1 MKRLGIKEELIN
13 EGYLELEFKDK
24 RKAIQAYKYINNKIW
39 SGGSAPY
46 EDFNQEGN
54 TLQIDTDGNLNRR
67 NQMLKDLKKELPRDL
82 QFKVAV
88 NEQVELEEGR
98 MKELHMLIQQGKSA
112 KEIAKIMK
120 LDVKTIKSLMNSYV
134 PEHANSKP
142 HHHPHREADKYE
154 DDDLKEKWKE
164 LDKLEL
170 SDHLINIKNEPT
182 TFVTFPEGKFSDE
195 ITLPPLKIKVQ
206 PVQQSLNDEVV
217 QLTKPDPFLNEKIPF
232 QKEMVEIENNL
243 NRSRDYRVI
252 YYNSWYQPVFKE
264 NETIPIFIDAQ
275 KKDKKVH
282 GEIKIY
288 KERFIHLVS
297 KLRFSQKTDEIDNSS
312 RTQEIKTFQTL
323 IKDKNETKNKGFLND
338 NYWVETIFNSVKVN
352 LKYIGDFVYSD
363 NEINSEEIINLPR
376 FKFVDLYEIDKDV
389 KLEVDELNFIDHPY
403 FSILIKVT
411 EQTK

>member
-1 MKRLGIKEELIN
+1 MHLKLAIIALFISESLYSIDFN
-13 EGYLELEFKDK
+13 EYLEKYLVDK
-24 RKAIQAYKYINNKIW
+24 Q
-39 SGGSAPY
+39 
-46 EDFNQEGN
+46 
-54 TLQIDTDGNLNRR
+54 
-67 NQMLKDLKKELPRDL
+67 
-82 QFKVAV
+82 
-88 NEQVELEEGR
+88 
-98 MKELHMLIQQGKSA
+98 
-112 KEIAKIMK
+112 K
-120 LDVKTIKSLMNSYV
+120 LDHIKVDFFIIQNLSI
-134 PEHANSKP
+134 
-142 HHHPHREADKYE
+142 E
-154 DDDLKEKWKE
+154 DEDLEEKWKE
-164 LDKLEL
+164 LDELEL
-170 SDHLINIKNEPT
+170 SNHLIKIKTEPT

-195 ITLPPLKIKVQ
+195 ITLPPLKFKIQ
-206 PVQQSLNDEVV
+206 PEQQSLSDEVAEV
-217 QLTKPDPFLNEKIPF
+217 TKPDPFLYEKIPF

-297 KLRFSQKTDEIDNSS
+297 KLRFSQKTEEIDNTS
-312 RTQEIKTFQTL
+312 RTQEIKTFQSL
-323 IKDKNETKNKGFLND
+323 IKDKNYTESKGFLND

-352 LKYIGDFVYSD
+352 LKYIGDFVYSY
-363 NEINSEEIINLPR
+363 NEINSEEIIELPR

-389 KLEVDELNFIDHPY
+389 KLDVDELNFIDHPY

>member
-1 MKRLGIKEELIN
+1 MHLKLAIIVLFIAESLYSVDFN
-13 EGYLELEFKDK
+13 EYLEKYLVDK
-24 RKAIQAYKYINNKIW
+24 Q
-39 SGGSAPY
+39 
-46 EDFNQEGN
+46 
-54 TLQIDTDGNLNRR
+54 
-67 NQMLKDLKKELPRDL
+67 
-82 QFKVAV
+82 
-88 NEQVELEEGR
+88 
-98 MKELHMLIQQGKSA
+98 
-112 KEIAKIMK
+112 K
-120 LDVKTIKSLMNSYV
+120 LDHIKVDFFIIQNLSI
-134 PEHANSKP
+134 
-142 HHHPHREADKYE
+142 E
-154 DDDLKEKWKE
+154 DEDLEEKWKE
-164 LDKLEL
+164 LDELEL
-170 SDHLINIKNEPT
+170 SSHLIKIKTEPT

-195 ITLPPLKIKVQ
+195 ITLPPLKFKIQ
-206 PVQQSLNDEVV
+206 PEQQSLSDEVAEV
-217 QLTKPDPFLNEKIPF
+217 TKPDPFLYEKIPF

-297 KLRFSQKTDEIDNSS
+297 KLRFSQKTEEIDNTS
-312 RTQEIKTFQTL
+312 RTQEIKTFQSL
-323 IKDKNETKNKGFLND
+323 IKDKNNAESKGFLND

-352 LKYIGDFVYSD
+352 LKYIGDFVYSY
-363 NEINSEEIINLPR
+363 NEINSEEIIELPR

>member
-1 MKRLGIKEELIN
+1 MHLKLAIIVLFIAESLYSVDFN
-13 EGYLELEFKDK
+13 EYLEKYLVDK
-24 RKAIQAYKYINNKIW
+24 Q
-39 SGGSAPY
+39 
-46 EDFNQEGN
+46 
-54 TLQIDTDGNLNRR
+54 
-67 NQMLKDLKKELPRDL
+67 
-82 QFKVAV
+82 
-88 NEQVELEEGR
+88 
-98 MKELHMLIQQGKSA
+98 
-112 KEIAKIMK
+112 K
-120 LDVKTIKSLMNSYV
+120 LDHIKVDFFIIQNLSI
-134 PEHANSKP
+134 
-142 HHHPHREADKYE
+142 E
-154 DDDLKEKWKE
+154 DEDLEEKWKE
-164 LDKLEL
+164 LDELEL
-170 SDHLINIKNEPT
+170 SNHLIKIKTEPT

-195 ITLPPLKIKVQ
+195 ITLLPLKFKIQ
-206 PVQQSLNDEVV
+206 PEQQSLSDEVAEV
-217 QLTKPDPFLNEKIPF
+217 TKPDPFLYEKIPF

-297 KLRFSQKTDEIDNSS
+297 KLRFSQKTEEIDNSS
-312 RTQEIKTFQTL
+312 RTQEIKTFQSL
-323 IKDKNETKNKGFLND
+323 IKDKNNTESKGFLND

-352 LKYIGDFVYSD
+352 LKYIGDFVYSY
-363 NEINSEEIINLPR
+363 NEINSEEIMELPR

-389 KLEVDELNFIDHPY
+389 KLKVDELNFIDHPY

>member
-1 MKRLGIKEELIN
+1 MYHKLAIMVLFISESLYSVDFN
-13 EGYLELEFKDK
+13 EYLEKYLVDK
-24 RKAIQAYKYINNKIW
+24 Q
-39 SGGSAPY
+39 
-46 EDFNQEGN
+46 
-54 TLQIDTDGNLNRR
+54 
-67 NQMLKDLKKELPRDL
+67 
-82 QFKVAV
+82 
-88 NEQVELEEGR
+88 
-98 MKELHMLIQQGKSA
+98 
-112 KEIAKIMK
+112 K
-120 LDVKTIKSLMNSYV
+120 LDHIKVDFFIIQNLSI
-134 PEHANSKP
+134 
-142 HHHPHREADKYE
+142 E
-154 DDDLKEKWKE
+154 DEDLEEKWKE
-164 LDKLEL
+164 LDELEL
-170 SDHLINIKNEPT
+170 SNHLIKIKTEPT

-195 ITLPPLKIKVQ
+195 ITLPPLKFKIQ
-206 PVQQSLNDEVV
+206 PEQKSLNDEVAEV
-217 QLTKPDPFLNEKIPF
+217 TKPDPFLYEKIPF

-252 YYNSWYQPVFKE
+252 YYNSWYQPIFKE

-297 KLRFSQKTDEIDNSS
+297 KLRFSQKTEEIDNSS
-312 RTQEIKTFQTL
+312 RTQEIKTFQSL
-323 IKDKNETKNKGFLND
+323 IKDKNEKESKGFLND

-352 LKYIGDFVYSD
+352 LKYIGDFVYSY
-363 NEINSEEIINLPR
+363 NEINSEEIMELPR

>member
-1 MKRLGIKEELIN
+1 MHLKLAIIVLFISENLYSVDFN
-13 EGYLELEFKDK
+13 EYLEKYLVDK
-24 RKAIQAYKYINNKIW
+24 Q
-39 SGGSAPY
+39 
-46 EDFNQEGN
+46 
-54 TLQIDTDGNLNRR
+54 
-67 NQMLKDLKKELPRDL
+67 
-82 QFKVAV
+82 
-88 NEQVELEEGR
+88 
-98 MKELHMLIQQGKSA
+98 
-112 KEIAKIMK
+112 K
-120 LDVKTIKSLMNSYV
+120 LDHIKVDFFIIQNLSI
-134 PEHANSKP
+134 
-142 HHHPHREADKYE
+142 E
-154 DDDLKEKWKE
+154 DEDLVEKWKE
-164 LDKLEL
+164 LDELEL
-170 SDHLINIKNEPT
+170 SNHLIKIKNEPT

-195 ITLPPLKIKVQ
+195 TTLPLLKFKIQ
-206 PVQQSLNDEVV
+206 PEQQSLSNEVAEV
-217 QLTKPDPFLNEKIPF
+217 TKPDPFLYEKIPF

-297 KLRFSQKTDEIDNSS
+297 KLRFSQKTEEIDDTS
-312 RTQEIKTFQTL
+312 RTQEIKTFQSL
-323 IKDKNETKNKGFLND
+323 IKDKNNAESKGFLND

-352 LKYIGDFVYSD
+352 LKYIGDFVYSY
-363 NEINSEEIINLPR
+363 NQINSEEIIELPR

>member
-1 MKRLGIKEELIN
+1 MHLKLAIIVLFISESLYSVDFN
-13 EGYLELEFKDK
+13 EYLEKYLVDK
-24 RKAIQAYKYINNKIW
+24 Q
-39 SGGSAPY
+39 
-46 EDFNQEGN
+46 
-54 TLQIDTDGNLNRR
+54 
-67 NQMLKDLKKELPRDL
+67 
-82 QFKVAV
+82 
-88 NEQVELEEGR
+88 
-98 MKELHMLIQQGKSA
+98 
-112 KEIAKIMK
+112 K
-120 LDVKTIKSLMNSYV
+120 LDHIKVDFFIIQNLSI
-134 PEHANSKP
+134 
-142 HHHPHREADKYE
+142 E
-154 DDDLKEKWKE
+154 DEDLEEKWKE
-164 LDKLEL
+164 LDELEL
-170 SDHLINIKNEPT
+170 SNHLIKIKTEPT

-195 ITLPPLKIKVQ
+195 ITLFPLKFKIQ
-206 PVQQSLNDEVV
+206 PEQQSLNDEVAQV
-217 QLTKPDPFLNEKIPF
+217 TKPDPFLYEKIPF

-297 KLRFSQKTDEIDNSS
+297 RLRFSQKTEEIDNSS
-312 RTQEIKTFQTL
+312 RTQEIKTFQSL
-323 IKDKNETKNKGFLND
+323 IKDKNNSESKGFLND

-352 LKYIGDFVYSD
+352 LKYIGDFVYSY
-363 NEINSEEIINLPR
+363 NEINSEEIMELPR
-376 FKFVDLYEIDKDV
+376 FKFIDLYEIDKDV

>member
-1 MKRLGIKEELIN
+1 MHFKLAIIVLFISENLYSVDFN
-13 EGYLELEFKDK
+13 EYLEKYLVDK
-24 RKAIQAYKYINNKIW
+24 Q
-39 SGGSAPY
+39 
-46 EDFNQEGN
+46 
-54 TLQIDTDGNLNRR
+54 
-67 NQMLKDLKKELPRDL
+67 
-82 QFKVAV
+82 
-88 NEQVELEEGR
+88 
-98 MKELHMLIQQGKSA
+98 
-112 KEIAKIMK
+112 K
-120 LDVKTIKSLMNSYV
+120 LDHIKVDFFIIQNLSI
-134 PEHANSKP
+134 
-142 HHHPHREADKYE
+142 E
-154 DDDLKEKWKE
+154 DEDLEEKWKE
-164 LDKLEL
+164 LDELEL
-170 SDHLINIKNEPT
+170 SNHLIKIKAEPT

-195 ITLPPLKIKVQ
+195 ITLPPLKFKIQ
-206 PVQQSLNDEVV
+206 PEQQSLSDEVAEV
-217 QLTKPDPFLNEKIPF
+217 TKPDPFLYEKIPF
-232 QKEMVEIENNL
+232 LKEMVEIENNL

-352 LKYIGDFVYSD
+352 LKYIGDFVYSY
-363 NEINSEEIINLPR
+363 NEINSEEIMELPR

>member
-1 MKRLGIKEELIN
+1 MHLKLAIIVLFISENLYSVDFN
-13 EGYLELEFKDK
+13 EYLEKYLVDK
-24 RKAIQAYKYINNKIW
+24 Q
-39 SGGSAPY
+39 
-46 EDFNQEGN
+46 
-54 TLQIDTDGNLNRR
+54 
-67 NQMLKDLKKELPRDL
+67 
-82 QFKVAV
+82 
-88 NEQVELEEGR
+88 
-98 MKELHMLIQQGKSA
+98 
-112 KEIAKIMK
+112 K
-120 LDVKTIKSLMNSYV
+120 LDHVKVDFFIIQNLSI
-134 PEHANSKP
+134 
-142 HHHPHREADKYE
+142 E
-154 DDDLKEKWKE
+154 DEDLEEKWKE
-164 LDKLEL
+164 LDELEL
-170 SDHLINIKNEPT
+170 SNHLIKIKTEPT

-195 ITLPPLKIKVQ
+195 ITLPPLKFKIQ
-206 PVQQSLNDEVV
+206 PEQQSLSDEVAQV
-217 QLTKPDPFLNEKIPF
+217 TKPDPFLYEKIPF

-275 KKDKKVH
+275 VKDKKVH

-297 KLRFSQKTDEIDNSS
+297 KLRFSQKTEEIDNTS
-312 RTQEIKTFQTL
+312 RTQEIKTFQTI
-323 IKDKNETKNKGFLND
+323 IKDKNETENKGFLND

-352 LKYIGDFVYSD
+352 LKYIGDFVYSY
-363 NEINSEEIINLPR
+363 NEINSEEIIELPK

>member
-1 MKRLGIKEELIN
+1 MHLKLAIIVLLIAESLYSVDFN
-13 EGYLELEFKDK
+13 EYLEKYLVDK
-24 RKAIQAYKYINNKIW
+24 Q
-39 SGGSAPY
+39 
-46 EDFNQEGN
+46 
-54 TLQIDTDGNLNRR
+54 
-67 NQMLKDLKKELPRDL
+67 
-82 QFKVAV
+82 
-88 NEQVELEEGR
+88 
-98 MKELHMLIQQGKSA
+98 
-112 KEIAKIMK
+112 K
-120 LDVKTIKSLMNSYV
+120 LDHIKVDFFIIQNLSI
-134 PEHANSKP
+134 
-142 HHHPHREADKYE
+142 E
-154 DDDLKEKWKE
+154 DEDLEEKWKE
-164 LDKLEL
+164 LDELEL
-170 SDHLINIKNEPT
+170 SSHLIKIKTEPT

-195 ITLPPLKIKVQ
+195 ITLPLLKFKIQ
-206 PVQQSLNDEVV
+206 PEQQSLSDEVAEV
-217 QLTKPDPFLNEKIPF
+217 TKPDPFLYEKIPF

-252 YYNSWYQPVFKE
+252 YYTSWYQPVFKE

-297 KLRFSQKTDEIDNSS
+297 KLRFSQKTEEIDNTS
-312 RTQEIKTFQTL
+312 RTQEIKTFQSL
-323 IKDKNETKNKGFLND
+323 IKDKNNTESKGFLND

-352 LKYIGDFVYSD
+352 LKYIGDLVYSY
-363 NEINSEEIINLPR
+363 NEINSEEIIELPR

>member
-1 MKRLGIKEELIN
+1 MHLKLAIIVLFISKNLYSVDFN
-13 EGYLELEFKDK
+13 EYLE
-24 RKAIQAYKYINNKIW
+24 KY
-39 SGGSAPY
+39 
-46 EDFNQEGN
+46 
-54 TLQIDTDGNLNRR
+54 LIDR
-67 NQMLKDLKKELPRDL
+67 Q
-82 QFKVAV
+82 
-88 NEQVELEEGR
+88 
-98 MKELHMLIQQGKSA
+98 
-112 KEIAKIMK
+112 K
-120 LDVKTIKSLMNSYV
+120 LDHIKVDFFIIQNLSI
-134 PEHANSKP
+134 
-142 HHHPHREADKYE
+142 E
-154 DDDLKEKWKE
+154 DEDLEEKWKE
-164 LDKLEL
+164 LDELEL
-170 SDHLINIKNEPT
+170 SNHLIKIKTEPT

-195 ITLPPLKIKVQ
+195 ITLPPLKFKIQ
-206 PVQQSLNDEVV
+206 PEQQSLSDEVAEV
-217 QLTKPDPFLNEKIPF
+217 TKPDPFLYEKIPF
-232 QKEMVEIENNL
+232 QKEMVEIESNL

-297 KLRFSQKTDEIDNSS
+297 KLRFSQKTEEIDNTS
-312 RTQEIKTFQTL
+312 RTQEIKTFQSL
-323 IKDKNETKNKGFLND
+323 IKDKNNAESKGFLND

-352 LKYIGDFVYSD
+352 LKYIGDFVYSY
-363 NEINSEEIINLPR
+363 NEINSEEIIELPK

>member
-1 MKRLGIKEELIN
+1 MHLKLAIIVLFIAESLYSVDFN
-13 EGYLELEFKDK
+13 EYLE
-24 RKAIQAYKYINNKIW
+24 KY
-39 SGGSAPY
+39 
-46 EDFNQEGN
+46 
-54 TLQIDTDGNLNRR
+54 L
-67 NQMLKDLKKELPRDL
+67 
-82 QFKVAV
+82 
-88 NEQVELEEGR
+88 VE
-98 MKELHMLIQQGKSA
+98 KQ
-112 KEIAKIMK
+112 K
-120 LDVKTIKSLMNSYV
+120 LDHIKVDFFIIQNLSI
-134 PEHANSKP
+134 
-142 HHHPHREADKYE
+142 E
-154 DDDLKEKWKE
+154 DEDLEEKWKE
-164 LDKLEL
+164 LDELEL
-170 SDHLINIKNEPT
+170 SNHLIKIKTEPT

-195 ITLPPLKIKVQ
+195 ITLPPLKFKIQ
-206 PVQQSLNDEVV
+206 PEQQSLSDQVAEV
-217 QLTKPDPFLNEKIPF
+217 TKPDPFLYEKIPF

-297 KLRFSQKTDEIDNSS
+297 KLRFSQKTEEIDNSS
-312 RTQEIKTFQTL
+312 RTQEIKTFQSL
-323 IKDKNETKNKGFLND
+323 IKDKNNTESKGFLND

-352 LKYIGDFVYSD
+352 LKYIGDFVYSY
-363 NEINSEEIINLPR
+363 NEINSEEIMELPR
-376 FKFVDLYEIDKDV
+376 FKFVDLYEINKDV

>member
-1 MKRLGIKEELIN
+1 MHLKLAIIVLFIAESLYSVDFN
-13 EGYLELEFKDK
+13 EYLEKYLVDK
-24 RKAIQAYKYINNKIW
+24 Q
-39 SGGSAPY
+39 
-46 EDFNQEGN
+46 
-54 TLQIDTDGNLNRR
+54 
-67 NQMLKDLKKELPRDL
+67 
-82 QFKVAV
+82 
-88 NEQVELEEGR
+88 
-98 MKELHMLIQQGKSA
+98 
-112 KEIAKIMK
+112 K
-120 LDVKTIKSLMNSYV
+120 LDHIKVDFFIIQNLSI
-134 PEHANSKP
+134 
-142 HHHPHREADKYE
+142 E
-154 DDDLKEKWKE
+154 DEDLEEKWKE
-164 LDKLEL
+164 LDELEL
-170 SDHLINIKNEPT
+170 SNHLIKIKTEPT

-195 ITLPPLKIKVQ
+195 ITLPPLKFKIQ
-206 PVQQSLNDEVV
+206 PEQQSLSDQVAEV
-217 QLTKPDPFLNEKIPF
+217 TKPDPFLYEKIPF

-297 KLRFSQKTDEIDNSS
+297 KLRFSQKTEEIDNTS
-312 RTQEIKTFQTL
+312 RTQEIKTFQSL
-323 IKDKNETKNKGFLND
+323 IKDKNNTESKGFLND

-352 LKYIGDFVYSD
+352 LKYIGDFVYSY
-363 NEINSEEIINLPR
+363 NEINTEEIIELPR

>member
-1 MKRLGIKEELIN
+1 MHLKLAIIVLFIAESLYSVDFN
-13 EGYLELEFKDK
+13 EYLEKYLVDK
-24 RKAIQAYKYINNKIW
+24 Q
-39 SGGSAPY
+39 
-46 EDFNQEGN
+46 
-54 TLQIDTDGNLNRR
+54 
-67 NQMLKDLKKELPRDL
+67 
-82 QFKVAV
+82 
-88 NEQVELEEGR
+88 
-98 MKELHMLIQQGKSA
+98 
-112 KEIAKIMK
+112 K
-120 LDVKTIKSLMNSYV
+120 LDHIKVDFFIIQNLSI
-134 PEHANSKP
+134 
-142 HHHPHREADKYE
+142 E
-154 DDDLKEKWKE
+154 DEDLEEKWKE
-164 LDKLEL
+164 LDELEL
-170 SDHLINIKNEPT
+170 SNHLIKIKTEPT

-195 ITLPPLKIKVQ
+195 TTLPLLKFKIQ
-206 PVQQSLNDEVV
+206 PEQQSLSNEVAEV
-217 QLTKPDPFLNEKIPF
+217 TKPDPFLYEKIPF

-297 KLRFSQKTDEIDNSS
+297 KLRFSQKTEKIDNSS
-312 RTQEIKTFQTL
+312 RTQEIKTFQSL
-323 IKDKNETKNKGFLND
+323 IKDKNEKESKGFLND

-352 LKYIGDFVYSD
+352 LKYIGDFVYSY
-363 NEINSEEIINLPR
+363 NEINAEEIIELPR

>member
-1 MKRLGIKEELIN
+1 MHLKLAIIVLFIAESLYSIDFN
-13 EGYLELEFKDK
+13 EYLEKYLVDK
-24 RKAIQAYKYINNKIW
+24 Q
-39 SGGSAPY
+39 
-46 EDFNQEGN
+46 
-54 TLQIDTDGNLNRR
+54 
-67 NQMLKDLKKELPRDL
+67 
-82 QFKVAV
+82 
-88 NEQVELEEGR
+88 
-98 MKELHMLIQQGKSA
+98 
-112 KEIAKIMK
+112 K
-120 LDVKTIKSLMNSYV
+120 LDHIKVDFFIIQNLSI
-134 PEHANSKP
+134 
-142 HHHPHREADKYE
+142 E
-154 DDDLKEKWKE
+154 DEDLEEKWKE
-164 LDKLEL
+164 LDELEL
-170 SDHLINIKNEPT
+170 SNHLIKIKTEPT

-195 ITLPPLKIKVQ
+195 ITLLPLKFKIQ
-206 PVQQSLNDEVV
+206 PEQQSLNDEVAEV
-217 QLTKPDPFLNEKIPF
+217 TKPDPFLYEKIPF
-232 QKEMVEIENNL
+232 LKEMVEIENNL

-297 KLRFSQKTDEIDNSS
+297 KLRFSQKTEEIDNTS
-312 RTQEIKTFQTL
+312 RTQEIKTFQSL
-323 IKDKNETKNKGFLND
+323 IKDKNNTESKGFLND

-352 LKYIGDFVYSD
+352 LKYIGDFVYSY
-363 NEINSEEIINLPR
+363 NEINSEEIIELPR

>member
-1 MKRLGIKEELIN
+1 MHLKLAIIVLFISENLYSVDFN
-13 EGYLELEFKDK
+13 EYLEKYLVDK
-24 RKAIQAYKYINNKIW
+24 Q
-39 SGGSAPY
+39 
-46 EDFNQEGN
+46 
-54 TLQIDTDGNLNRR
+54 
-67 NQMLKDLKKELPRDL
+67 
-82 QFKVAV
+82 
-88 NEQVELEEGR
+88 
-98 MKELHMLIQQGKSA
+98 
-112 KEIAKIMK
+112 K
-120 LDVKTIKSLMNSYV
+120 LDHIKVDFFIIQNLSI
-134 PEHANSKP
+134 
-142 HHHPHREADKYE
+142 E
-154 DDDLKEKWKE
+154 DEDLEEKWKE
-164 LDKLEL
+164 LDELEL
-170 SDHLINIKNEPT
+170 SSHLIKIKTEPT
-182 TFVTFPEGKFSDE
+182 TFVTIPEGKFSDE
-195 ITLPPLKIKVQ
+195 ITLPPLKFKIQ
-206 PVQQSLNDEVV
+206 PEQQSLSDEVV
-217 QLTKPDPFLNEKIPF
+217 DVTKPDPFLYEKIPF

-297 KLRFSQKTDEIDNSS
+297 KLRFSQKTEEIDNTS
-312 RTQEIKTFQTL
+312 RTQEIKTFQSL
-323 IKDKNETKNKGFLND
+323 IKGKNEKENKGFLND

-352 LKYIGDFVYSD
+352 LKYIGDLVYSY
-363 NEINSEEIINLPR
+363 NEINSEEIIELPK

>member
-1 MKRLGIKEELIN
+1 MHLKLAIIVLFIAESLYSVDFN
-13 EGYLELEFKDK
+13 EYLEKYLVDK
-24 RKAIQAYKYINNKIW
+24 Q
-39 SGGSAPY
+39 
-46 EDFNQEGN
+46 
-54 TLQIDTDGNLNRR
+54 
-67 NQMLKDLKKELPRDL
+67 
-82 QFKVAV
+82 
-88 NEQVELEEGR
+88 
-98 MKELHMLIQQGKSA
+98 
-112 KEIAKIMK
+112 K
-120 LDVKTIKSLMNSYV
+120 LDHIKVDFFIIQNLSI
-134 PEHANSKP
+134 
-142 HHHPHREADKYE
+142 E
-154 DDDLKEKWKE
+154 DEDLEEKWKE
-164 LDKLEL
+164 LDELEL
-170 SDHLINIKNEPT
+170 SNHLIKIKTEPT

-195 ITLPPLKIKVQ
+195 ITLPSLKFKIQ
-206 PVQQSLNDEVV
+206 PEQQSLNDEIAEV
-217 QLTKPDPFLNEKIPF
+217 TKPDPFLYEKIPF

-297 KLRFSQKTDEIDNSS
+297 KLRFSQKTEEIDNSS
-312 RTQEIKTFQTL
+312 RTQEIKTFQSL
-323 IKDKNETKNKGFLND
+323 IKDKNNTESKGFLND

-352 LKYIGDFVYSD
+352 LKYIGDFVYSY
-363 NEINSEEIINLPR
+363 NEINSEEIMELPR

>member
-1 MKRLGIKEELIN
+1 MHLKLAIIVLFIAESLYSVDFN
-13 EGYLELEFKDK
+13 EYLEKYLVDK
-24 RKAIQAYKYINNKIW
+24 Q
-39 SGGSAPY
+39 
-46 EDFNQEGN
+46 
-54 TLQIDTDGNLNRR
+54 
-67 NQMLKDLKKELPRDL
+67 
-82 QFKVAV
+82 
-88 NEQVELEEGR
+88 
-98 MKELHMLIQQGKSA
+98 
-112 KEIAKIMK
+112 K
-120 LDVKTIKSLMNSYV
+120 LDHIKVDFFIIQNLSI
-134 PEHANSKP
+134 
-142 HHHPHREADKYE
+142 E
-154 DDDLKEKWKE
+154 DEDLEEKWKE
-164 LDKLEL
+164 LDELEL
-170 SDHLINIKNEPT
+170 SNHLIKIKTEPT

-195 ITLPPLKIKVQ
+195 ITLPPLKFKIQ
-206 PVQQSLNDEVV
+206 PEQQSLSDEVAEV
-217 QLTKPDPFLNEKIPF
+217 TKPDPFLFEKIPF

-297 KLRFSQKTDEIDNSS
+297 KLRFSQKTEEIDNSS
-312 RTQEIKTFQTL
+312 RTQEIKTFQSL
-323 IKDKNETKNKGFLND
+323 IKDKNNSESKGFLND

-352 LKYIGDFVYSD
+352 LKYIGDFVYSY
-363 NEINSEEIINLPR
+363 NEINSEEIMELPT

>member
-1 MKRLGIKEELIN
+1 MHLKLAIIVLFIAESLYSVDFN
-13 EGYLELEFKDK
+13 EYLEKYLVDK
-24 RKAIQAYKYINNKIW
+24 QKLDYIKVDFFIIQNLSI
-39 SGGSAPY
+39 
-46 EDFNQEGN
+46 EDE
-54 TLQIDTDGNLNRR
+54 D
-67 NQMLKDLKKELPRDL
+67 
-82 QFKVAV
+82 
-88 NEQVELEEGR
+88 LEE
-98 MKELHMLIQQGKSA
+98 
-112 KEIAKIMK
+112 
-120 LDVKTIKSLMNSYV
+120 N
-134 PEHANSKP
+134 
-142 HHHPHREADKYE
+142 
-154 DDDLKEKWKE
+154 WKE
-164 LDKLEL
+164 LDELEL
-170 SDHLINIKNEPT
+170 SNHLIKIKTEPT
-182 TFVTFPEGKFSDE
+182 TFVTFPEEKFSDE
-195 ITLPPLKIKVQ
+195 ITLPPLKFKIQ
-206 PVQQSLNDEVV
+206 PEQQSLSDEVAEV
-217 QLTKPDPFLNEKIPF
+217 TKPDPFLYEKIPF

-363 NEINSEEIINLPR
+363 NEINSEEIIELPQ

-411 EQTK
+411 EHTK

>member
-1 MKRLGIKEELIN
+1 MHLKLAIIVLFIAESLYSVDFN
-13 EGYLELEFKDK
+13 EYLEKYLVDK
-24 RKAIQAYKYINNKIW
+24 Q
-39 SGGSAPY
+39 
-46 EDFNQEGN
+46 
-54 TLQIDTDGNLNRR
+54 
-67 NQMLKDLKKELPRDL
+67 
-82 QFKVAV
+82 
-88 NEQVELEEGR
+88 
-98 MKELHMLIQQGKSA
+98 
-112 KEIAKIMK
+112 K
-120 LDVKTIKSLMNSYV
+120 LDHIKVDFFIIQNLSI
-134 PEHANSKP
+134 
-142 HHHPHREADKYE
+142 E
-154 DDDLKEKWKE
+154 DEDLEEKWKE
-164 LDKLEL
+164 LDELEL
-170 SDHLINIKNEPT
+170 SNHLIKIKTEPT

-195 ITLPPLKIKVQ
+195 ITLPPLKFKIQ
-206 PVQQSLNDEVV
+206 PEQQSLSDEVAEV
-217 QLTKPDPFLNEKIPF
+217 TKPDPFLYEKIPF

-297 KLRFSQKTDEIDNSS
+297 KLRFSQKTEEIDDTS
-312 RTQEIKTFQTL
+312 RTQEIKTFQSL
-323 IKDKNETKNKGFLND
+323 IKDKNNAESKGFLND

-352 LKYIGDFVYSD
+352 LKYIGDFVYSY
-363 NEINSEEIINLPR
+363 NEINSEEIIELPR

>member
-1 MKRLGIKEELIN
+1 M
-13 EGYLELEFKDK
+13 Y
-24 RKAIQAYKYINNKIW
+24 RKLAIMVLFISESMY
-39 SGGSAPY
+39 SV
-46 EDFNQEGN
+46 DFNEY
-54 TLQIDTDGNLNRR
+54 
-67 NQMLKDLKKELPRDL
+67 
-82 QFKVAV
+82 
-88 NEQVELEEGR
+88 VEKYLLD
-98 MKELHMLIQQGKSA
+98 KQ
-112 KEIAKIMK
+112 K
-120 LDVKTIKSLMNSYV
+120 LDHIKVDFFIIQNLSI
-134 PEHANSKP
+134 
-142 HHHPHREADKYE
+142 E
-154 DDDLKEKWKE
+154 DEDLEEKWKE
-164 LDKLEL
+164 LDELEL
-170 SDHLINIKNEPT
+170 SNHLIKIKTEPT

-195 ITLPPLKIKVQ
+195 ITLPPLKFKIQ
-206 PVQQSLNDEVV
+206 PEQQSLSDEVTEV
-217 QLTKPDPFLNEKIPF
+217 TKPDPFLYEKIPF

-297 KLRFSQKTDEIDNSS
+297 KLRFSQKTEEIDNSS
-312 RTQEIKTFQTL
+312 RTQEIKTFQSL
-323 IKDKNETKNKGFLND
+323 IKDKNNTESKGFLND

-352 LKYIGDFVYSD
+352 LKYIGDFVYSY
-363 NEINSEEIINLPR
+363 NEINSEEIMELPR

>member
-1 MKRLGIKEELIN
+1 MHHKLAIIVLFISESLYSVDFN
-13 EGYLELEFKDK
+13 EYLEKYLVDK
-24 RKAIQAYKYINNKIW
+24 Q
-39 SGGSAPY
+39 
-46 EDFNQEGN
+46 
-54 TLQIDTDGNLNRR
+54 
-67 NQMLKDLKKELPRDL
+67 
-82 QFKVAV
+82 
-88 NEQVELEEGR
+88 
-98 MKELHMLIQQGKSA
+98 
-112 KEIAKIMK
+112 K
-120 LDVKTIKSLMNSYV
+120 LDHIKVDFFIIQNLSI
-134 PEHANSKP
+134 
-142 HHHPHREADKYE
+142 E
-154 DDDLKEKWKE
+154 DEDLEEKWKE
-164 LDKLEL
+164 LDELEL
-170 SDHLINIKNEPT
+170 SSHLIKIKTEPT
-182 TFVTFPEGKFSDE
+182 TFVTIPEGKFSDE
-195 ITLPPLKIKVQ
+195 ITLPLLKFKIQ
-206 PVQQSLNDEVV
+206 PEQQSLSDEVAEV
-217 QLTKPDPFLNEKIPF
+217 TKPDPFLYEKIPF

-297 KLRFSQKTDEIDNSS
+297 KLRFSQKTEEIDNSS
-312 RTQEIKTFQTL
+312 RTQENKTFQSL
-323 IKDKNETKNKGFLND
+323 IKDKNETENKGFLND

-352 LKYIGDFVYSD
+352 LKYIGDFVYSY
-363 NEINSEEIINLPR
+363 NEINSEEIMELPR

>member
-1 MKRLGIKEELIN
+1 MHFKLAIIVLFISENLSAVDFSE
-13 EGYLELEFKDK
+13 YLEKYLVDKQKLEHVKVDFFI
-24 RKAIQAYKYINNKIW
+24 IQNLSI
-39 SGGSAPY
+39 
-46 EDFNQEGN
+46 EDE
-54 TLQIDTDGNLNRR
+54 
-67 NQMLKDLKKELPRDL
+67 DLE
-82 QFKVAV
+82 
-88 NEQVELEEGR
+88 
-98 MKELHMLIQQGKSA
+98 
-112 KEIAKIMK
+112 
-120 LDVKTIKSLMNSYV
+120 
-134 PEHANSKP
+134 
-142 HHHPHREADKYE
+142 
-154 DDDLKEKWKE
+154 EKWKE
-164 LDKLEL
+164 LDELEL
-170 SDHLINIKNEPT
+170 SNHLIKIKTEPT

-195 ITLPPLKIKVQ
+195 ITLPLLKFKIQ
-206 PVQQSLNDEVV
+206 PEQQSLSDEVAEV
-217 QLTKPDPFLNEKIPF
+217 TKPDPFLYEKIPF

-297 KLRFSQKTDEIDNSS
+297 KLRFSQKTEEIDNTS
-312 RTQEIKTFQTL
+312 RTQEIKTFQSL
-323 IKDKNETKNKGFLND
+323 IKDKNESKNKGFLNE

-352 LKYIGDFVYSD
+352 LKYIGDFVYSY
-363 NEINSEEIINLPR
+363 NEINSEEIIELPR